1 MNRSQ
6 IKYAAC
12 QAAGFLDGHREHS
25 IAQLAADEI
34 LDRWPNSLPVVME
47 AQGYTSDFRK
57 WEKQLR
63 KLREREEN
71 RLFREVK
78 DATWAK
84 AMADREAY
92 GIAGFLALAWFVL
105 NISSIVWPIIRALF
119 NMRYEQGR
127 DGDIQ
132 RAVGAIQ

>member
-1 MNRSQ
+1 MNRQQ

-12 QAAGFLDGHREHS
+12 QAAGFLDGQPEHS
-25 IAQLAADEI
+25 LAQLAADEI

-63 KLREREEN
+63 KLREREEE
-71 RLFREVK
+71 RMYADVK
-78 DATWAK
+78 AATLAK
-84 AMADREAY
+84 VRSNPEAY
-92 GIAGFLALAWFVL
+92 GFAGILGALWLVFQ
-105 NISSIVWPIIRALF
+105 IGSIVWPIIRALF

-132 RAVGAIQ
+132 RAVGEIQ

>member
-12 QAAGFLDGHREHS
+12 QAAGFLDGQPEKK
-25 IAQLAADEI
+25 IGDLAADEA
-34 LDRWPNSLPVVME
+34 LDRWPHALPVVME
-47 AQGYTSDFRK
+47 AAGYTSDFRK
-57 WEKQLR
+57 WEKQLK

-78 DATWAK
+78 DATLAK
-84 AMADREAY
+84 VRQDPEAY
-92 GIAGFLALAWFVL
+92 GFAGILGALWLVFQ
-105 NISSIVWPIIRALF
+105 ISGIIWPIIRALF